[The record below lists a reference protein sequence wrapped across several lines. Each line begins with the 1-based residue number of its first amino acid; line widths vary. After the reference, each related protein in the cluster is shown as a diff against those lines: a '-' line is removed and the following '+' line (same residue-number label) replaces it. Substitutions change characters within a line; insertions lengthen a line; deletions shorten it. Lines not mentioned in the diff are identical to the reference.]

1 MLFWSAEVGEPEGR
15 SGEGEGRGREA
26 EAAAAAAASAAAAAA
41 AAEAEA
47 AVAAFAAAV
56 AVAPLAAAAPDC
68 CCVHC
73 SVGVSSSG
81 EGVGGKLRVSSK
93 VPLSQESGLVRP
105 RPSFSRAIGRLA
117 PKQSSKEKSKLL
129 TVHSHFRELSLVYQA
144 QLRRILI
151 HALVFWRKEERG
163 SVPERERAKR
173 VSSERTEELRAE
185 QKRQALVRPLFF
197 SFFFAREAP
206 CGVLRNNCC
215 PQLGKVRRFRGAQ
228 VDTEQNARGKRAPRA
243 TFRFA
248 PLFFASCLSFFP
260 SQSLG
265 DRLRASLSLSRS
277 LPPARA
283 FRASA
288 RPCFQFSPCH
298 ESLAAARRG
307 DSGAAATRP
316 P

>member
-1 MLFWSAEVGEPEGR
+1 MLFWSAEVGEPGGR

-129 TVHSHFRELSLVYQA
+129 TVHSHFWELSLVYQA
-144 QLRRILI
+144 QLRRVLI

-197 SFFFAREAP
+197 FFFSRGRPLAVSCETIAAHSLVKFVDFEAP
-206 CGVLRNNCC
+206 RWTLNKTREGRGL
-215 PQLGKVRRFRGAQ
+215 PARRFGSLLSFLTHA
-228 VDTEQNARGKRAPRA
+228 
-243 TFRFA
+243 F
-248 PLFFASCLSFFP
+248 LFFPLN
-260 SQSLG
+260 
-265 DRLRASLSLSRS
+265 
-277 LPPARA
+277 
-283 FRASA
+283 
-288 RPCFQFSPCH
+288 H
-298 ESLAAARRG
+298 
-307 DSGAAATRP
+307 
-316 P
+316 